1 MQIGDFCEG
10 QAVITVGDPFEIT
23 IPARHGFDRELSDMN
38 SNNLLV
44 VQSNQFNISSPN
56 PE

>member
-10 QAVITVGDPFEIT
+10 QSVITVGNPFEIP
-23 IPARHGFDRELSDMN
+23 IPVRHGFDRELSDMN

>member
-10 QAVITVGDPFEIT
+10 QSVITVGNPFEIP
-23 IPARHGFDRELSDMN
+23 IPVRHGFDRELSDMN

-44 VQSNQFNISSPN
+44 VQSNQFNIRN
-56 PE
+56 N